1 MERNPNMRF
10 DEKREFSSTE
20 ESILKFFIEK
30 GDETINFD
38 TLEEAKSKVD
48 EINAKYGDISF
59 VAEDRGKFSVKFNE
73 AHLGAGFKKEKIEE
87 ESEVEKSV

>member
-20 ESILKFFIEK
+20 ESIFIEK

-38 TLEEAKSKVD
+38 TLEEAKSNVD

-73 AHLGAGFKKEKIEE
+73 AHSGSWF
-87 ESEVEKSV
+87 